1 MGADPFTIMA
11 ITAAAS
17 SVVGGMGA
25 AKAGKANQ
33 AIHNHNASILRMRA
47 NEFVSA
53 AAKQAD
59 LERDQNKRLLAKNA
73 TTVYKSGVEMAGSP
87 VEVLG
92 EQAGIMEWDAQ
103 MTKYKGKLQAWE
115 AETEAANQEYMGSMA
130 AWRGKQQKKAAFI
143 SAGISLAGAAY
154 GSFGGFG
161 GNSATAGISPTAAP
175 TMSGGWVGSPNTY
188 GRGMLS
194 YG

>member
-1 MGADPFTIMA
+1 MSADPFTIMA
-11 ITAAAS
+11 IASAAS

-25 AKAGKANQ
+25 AKAGAANQ

-59 LERDQNKRLLAKNA
+59 MERDKNKRLLAKNA

-103 MTKYKGKLQAWE
+103 MTKYEGKLKGWE
-115 AETEAANQEYMGSMA
+115 AQTEAANQEYMGAMA
-130 AWRGKQQKKAAFI
+130 AWRGKQQKRAAFM

-154 GSFGGFG
+154 GSFGGASSSSSYTAASGTSYGSSWGGEFG
-161 GNSATAGISPTAAP
+161 GTGSSL
-175 TMSGGWVGSPNTY
+175 MGWQ
-188 GRGMLS
+188 
-194 YG
+194 